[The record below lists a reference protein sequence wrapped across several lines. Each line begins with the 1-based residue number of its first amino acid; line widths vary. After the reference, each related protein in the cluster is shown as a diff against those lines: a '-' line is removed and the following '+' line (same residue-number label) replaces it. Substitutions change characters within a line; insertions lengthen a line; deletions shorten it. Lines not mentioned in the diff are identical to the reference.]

1 MKKILPFALLSL
13 SGLLAGSPTS
23 AQTSPAKP
31 PVDAAKMAWWKDAK
45 FGMFI
50 HWGLYAVPAGTY
62 DGKRIP
68 DIGEWIMNNGKI
80 PVARYRA
87 YAKEFNPV
95 KYDPEA
101 WVRMAKEAGMKYIVI
116 TSKHHDGFALFDS
129 KVTTWDVVDATP
141 YGKDL
146 IKPLAEACHK
156 QGIKLGFYYSQA
168 QDWNHPGGQASKGH
182 WDKAQDGDFDTYL
195 DQIAVPQVRE
205 ILSNYGDVDILWWDT
220 PQEMTPARAAKF
232 KPLLDAHPKLITNNR
247 LGGNQ
252 PGDTDTPEQFVPP
265 TGFPGRNWET
275 CMTMNDT
282 WGYKSYDT
290 DWKSS
295 ETLIRSLADAV
306 SKGGNFLLNVGPT
319 AQGEIPAASVER
331 LAAIGKWVK
340 VNQASIYGTTPS
352 PFSYLSWGRC
362 TRKGQ
367 QLFLHVFDYPAN
379 GELRVPMSNKISRAY
394 LLASPAKNLLVQP
407 QKQLSVVKLPTQAP
421 DPINT
426 VVVVEFEGEP
436 AIAPP
441 PITGKQATA
450 SSQLSAKEGASS
462 LLDGDRQTRWTAAK
476 GEHNATVG
484 VNLGK
489 PTSISCLIV
498 DEPWQP
504 WERKQQQ
511 IQLQYK
517 QGSEWKTAADVKTGG
532 AGHIA
537 KFSAV
542 TAQEF
547 RLVVANK
554 TNEPSLLEWQLYG
567 AE

>member
-1 MKKILPFALLSL
+1 MYKRCCFFLCLALASL
-13 SGLLAGSPTS
+13 V
-23 AQTSPAKP
+23 AQAQPSPARP
-31 PVDAAKMAWWKDAK
+31 PVDAPKMAWWKDAK

-50 HWGLYAVPAGTY
+50 HWGVYSVPAGTY
-62 DGKRIP
+62 DGQRIP
-68 DIGEWIMNNGKI
+68 EIGEWIMNHGKI

-87 YAKEFNPV
+87 YAQEFNPV

-101 WVRMAKEAGMKYIVI
+101 WVRMAKDAGMKYIVI

-129 KVTTWDVVDATP
+129 KVSTWDAVDATP

-146 IKPLAEACHK
+146 LKPLADACHK
-156 QGIKLGFYYSQA
+156 QGLKLGFYYSQA
-168 QDWNHPGGQASKGH
+168 QDWNHPGGRASGGT
-182 WDKAQDGDFDTYL
+182 WDRAQDGDFDTYL

-232 KPLLDAHPKLITNNR
+232 QPLLAAHPRLITNNR

-252 PGDTDTPEQFVPP
+252 PGDTDTPEQFVPS

-275 CMTMNDT
+275 CQTMNDT

-290 DWKSS
+290 NWKSPQF
-295 ETLIRSLADAV
+295 LIRNLADAV

-319 AQGEIPAASVER
+319 AEGEIPAPSVER
-331 LAAIGKWVK
+331 LAAIGRWVK
-340 VNQASIYGTTPS
+340 INREAIYGTTAS
-352 PFSYLSWGRC
+352 PFPYLSWGRA

-367 QLFLHVFDYPAN
+367 QLFLHVFDYPVN
-379 GELRVPMSNKISRAY
+379 GQLRVPLGNKISRAY
-394 LLASPAKNLLVQP
+394 LLAQPATALAVTP
-407 QKQLSVVKLPTQAP
+407 GKQLSTIKLPATAP
-421 DPINT
+421 DPNIT
-426 VVVVEFEGEP
+426 VVVVEFAGEP
-436 AIAPP
+436 QVAPP
-441 PITGKQATA
+441 PVKGKTATV
-450 SSQLSAKEGASS
+450 SSQLSPTEGAQS
-462 LLDGDRQTRWTAAK
+462 LLDGDRETRWTAAK
-476 GEHNATVG
+476 GERSATAA

-498 DEPWQP
+498 DEPWHP
-504 WERKQQQ
+504 WERKSQQL
-511 IQLQYK
+511 QLQYK
-517 QGSEWKTAADVKTGG
+517 QGSEWKTATTTKTGG
-532 AGHIA
+532 AGHIE
-537 KFSAV
+537 KFNPV

-547 RLVVANK
+547 RLVVTNA